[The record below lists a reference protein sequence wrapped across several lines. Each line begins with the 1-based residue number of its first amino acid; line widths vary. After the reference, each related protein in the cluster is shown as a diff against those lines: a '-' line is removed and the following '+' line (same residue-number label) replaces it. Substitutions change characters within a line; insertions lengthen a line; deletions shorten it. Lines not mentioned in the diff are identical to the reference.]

1 MESNGDAKTQASE
14 DSLIDF
20 DQYFQFLGENWR
32 NIISLHKAHSFSG
45 KQAQS
50 LVLEEFVKLNRGNEQ
65 AEVKAYINQNQGAK
79 HGKKIV
85 GSYDLKNPY
94 LEETRAGGEIES
106 NNPELNDSTS
116 DISKPELENGPLKQ
130 KPKFT
135 VPLKQK
141 VSIASKKILTNPA
154 EICLNQQEKMED
166 KGLSIQQ
173 KKVEDVYR

>member
-1 MESNGDAKTQASE
+1 MESNGDAKTQAIRDNS
-14 DSLIDF
+14 IDF
-20 DQYFQFLGENWR
+20 EQYFHFLGENWR
-32 NIISLHKAHSFSG
+32 NIVSRHKAHSFSG

-50 LVLEEFVKLNRGNEQ
+50 LVLDEFVKFNSGNEM
-65 AEVKAYINQNQGAK
+65 KAYNNQNQSAK
-79 HGKKIV
+79 HGKKTV
-85 GSYDLKNPY
+85 GSYNLRNPY

-106 NNPELNDSTS
+106 RNPELNDSTS
-116 DISKPELENGPLKQ
+116 DISKPELENEPLKQ